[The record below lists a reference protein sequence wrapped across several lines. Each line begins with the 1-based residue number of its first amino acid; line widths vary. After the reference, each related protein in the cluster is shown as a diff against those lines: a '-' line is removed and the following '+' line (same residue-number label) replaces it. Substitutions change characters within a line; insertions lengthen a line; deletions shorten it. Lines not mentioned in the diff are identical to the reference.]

1 MHAKA
6 LLLNQCT
13 KTVVRPF
20 GQKQVF
26 QGLLQGSAALITE
39 KEQFIRLWAHE
50 CLRVFSDRLVDAPD
64 RAWFDGM
71 LGGMVKAHF
80 NVDWN
85 RYYCIYCYSIDTL
98 LVYNVYVCW
107 SLQCTCV
114 CCTCGAHAVLHSGVT
129 MRRRCT

>member
-1 MHAKA
+1 M
-6 LLLNQCT
+6 
-13 KTVVRPF
+13 
-20 GQKQVF
+20 QVF

-85 RYYCIYCYSIDTL
+85 RY
-98 LVYNVYVCW
+98 
-107 SLQCTCV
+107 
-114 CCTCGAHAVLHSGVT
+114 
-129 MRRRCT
+129 